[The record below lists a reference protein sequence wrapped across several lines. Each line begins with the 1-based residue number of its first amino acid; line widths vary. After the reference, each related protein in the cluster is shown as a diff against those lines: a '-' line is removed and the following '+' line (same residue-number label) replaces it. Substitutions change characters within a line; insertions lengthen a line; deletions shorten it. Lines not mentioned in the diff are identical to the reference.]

1 MSVFTYMA
9 GRNDEAARDRA
20 FYLLKKYTSAT
31 LLRRAIDLYAEFLSD
46 FEREIKKPENVRINW
61 LGEPILYEEDL
72 RGFLEYLVPMEYA
85 RPLLTDP
92 NRRPEAF
99 AMLRDAV
106 SFGSYIWGRRYEEL
120 GADDP
125 KGLFYKLGYRRDE
138 TESIDVFGKAAL
150 SGSLISVA
158 LTTVNTEAILYLSD
172 AHDGRS
178 VMRWTYESIFFD
190 DRPSNYVPPIVFPEK
205 VPPCPPRNEESEGQ
219 VWSGQPIPVTGIWE
233 PWSLDPNVG
242 VRCPNYFLAGDTA
255 SQYQLEGTEALEDV
269 RWRLIWKDTRYS
281 SGGIPDE
288 ESDYFA
294 PEQLA
299 ILGVRSRLAR
309 AGTACPE
316 GGEWYS
322 PQLKKR
328 QRVEHGEPMPGPETT
343 RWNDDVIW
351 YLRIVPPEPIPEP
364 EDDVIARLGYNPV
377 VEPKPLYCKP
387 GEICPRTG
395 VWLPIVPK
403 DIEGYDRTYYPG
415 TPALMPLFA
424 EQGKPM
430 MRLTTYT
437 KEDAARV
444 MWKWIGENGEYGG
457 RQS

>member
-9 GRNDEAARDRA
+9 GRNDDAARDRA

-31 LLRRAIDLYAEFLSD
+31 LLRRAIDLYAEFLRN
-46 FEREIKKPENVRINW
+46 FEAEIARPEVDIDYSCDLVRF
-61 LGEPILYEEDL
+61 L
-72 RGFLEYLVPMEYA
+72 RFLQPMEYA

-92 NRRPEAF
+92 ARRAEAF
-99 AMLRDAV
+99 AMLREAV
-106 SFGSYIWGRRYEEL
+106 EFSSYIWGRRYEEL

-125 KGLFYKLGYRRDE
+125 KGLFYKLGYRRDKRD
-138 TESIDVFGKAAL
+138 SISVFGKAAL
-150 SGSLISVA
+150 SSALISLA
-158 LTTVNTEAILYLSD
+158 LSTVNTAAVLYMSD
-172 AHDGRS
+172 EHDART

-190 DRPSNYVPPIVFPEK
+190 DLPFNRIPPIVFPEH
-205 VPPCPPRNEESEGQ
+205 VHPCPPRNEESEGQ
-219 VWSGQPIPVTGIWE
+219 IWSGQTIPITGIWE

-255 SQYQLEGTEALEDV
+255 SQYQLEGTDTLEDV
-269 RWRLIWKDTRYS
+269 RWRLIWKDTRYT
-281 SGGIPDE
+281 SGGIPEE

-299 ILGVRSRLAR
+299 VLGVRSRLAR
-309 AGTACPE
+309 AGTICPE
-316 GGEWYS
+316 SGDWYS
-322 PQLKKR
+322 PQLKQR
-328 QRVEHGEPMPGPETT
+328 QRVEHGDPMPGPETT
-343 RWNDDVIW
+343 RWNDDVVW
-351 YLRIVPPEPIPEP
+351 YLRIVEPEPIPEL

-387 GEICPRTG
+387 REICPKTG

-403 DIEGYDRTYYPG
+403 DIEGYDEIYYPG

-430 MRLTTYT
+430 MRLRTYS
-437 KEDAARV
+437 KEDEARV
-444 MWKWIGENGEYGG
+444 MWKWIGENGEYEPQ
-457 RQS
+457 QS